1 LVYLWASSTLAV
13 SSNCHDFA
21 RKLAIQIDESID
33 SCSSLN
39 THSFDEL
46 IKNEFMRTYKVIML
60 GPSGAGKT
68 VFLAS
73 MHKKLSI
80 QGEEGF
86 FIEVQDPVRR
96 QVLENIY
103 AEVATGDK
111 WPMPTD
117 ASDQSQS
124 GHEWTFRC
132 CVRIED
138 RSIHPACQFTY
149 LDYAGGKLTD
159 TNVVGEDLLS
169 EAKTAD
175 TVLGLLDGRKI
186 YSFMSN
192 NDDEFRN
199 IFLHKDIPSIARIM
213 QYCEAPVHFVISKW
227 DLLEGKY
234 TLGQVRDRLL
244 EILEFK
250 NLINQLTGNTV
261 RLIPVSSVGA
271 NFATLLP
278 NGKMQKHLGAIP
290 RPFYVEVPLA
300 CVLPDALLK
309 RILDLKQ
316 QEKEIADKVVAAKPR
331 FGGFLTVIDE
341 FLTNTVVKILK
352 DNLPDDYQFSPDI
365 LNWAEQKIHKA
376 QEQINQRDLEA
387 AQITQERIMQRDKL
401 LKEVK
406 NEETALNY
414 LMNQFLTITSSLDA
428 DFPASKF

>member
-1 LVYLWASSTLAV
+1 
-13 SSNCHDFA
+13 
-21 RKLAIQIDESID
+21 
-33 SCSSLN
+33 
-39 THSFDEL
+39 
-46 IKNEFMRTYKVIML
+46 MRTYKVIML

-68 VFLAS
+68 VLLAS

-111 WPMPTD
+111 WPGHTD
-117 ASDQSQS
+117 QSDQSQS
-124 GHEWTFRC
+124 GYEWTFRC

-159 TNVVGEDLLS
+159 ADVAGEDLVS

-175 TVLGLLDGRKI
+175 AVLGLLDGRKI
-186 YSFMSN
+186 YSFMNN

-199 IFLHKDIPSIARIM
+199 LFLHKDIPSIARIM
-213 QYCEAPVHFVISKW
+213 QSCNAPVHFVISKW

-234 TLGQVRDRLL
+234 TLGQIRDRLL

-250 NLINQLTGNTV
+250 NLISQLVGNTV

-309 RILDLKQ
+309 RVSDLKK
-316 QEKEIADKVVAAKPR
+316 QEKEITEMVVTAKPR

-341 FLTNTVVKILK
+341 FLTNTVVKFMK
-352 DNLPDDYQFSPDI
+352 ENLPENYQFSPDV
-365 LNWAEQKIHKA
+365 LNWAEQKIQKA
-376 QEQINQRDLEA
+376 QEQINQRELEA
-387 AQITQERIMQRDKL
+387 AKITQEQIVQRDRLFKD
-401 LKEVK
+401 VK

-428 DFPASKF
+428 DFPASKFH

>member
-1 LVYLWASSTLAV
+1 
-13 SSNCHDFA
+13 
-21 RKLAIQIDESID
+21 
-33 SCSSLN
+33 
-39 THSFDEL
+39 
-46 IKNEFMRTYKVIML
+46 ML

-68 VFLAS
+68 VLLAS

-86 FIEVQDPVRR
+86 FVEVQDPVRR

-111 WPMPTD
+111 WPRSTD
-117 ASDQSQS
+117 SSDQSQS
-124 GHEWTFRC
+124 GYEWAFRC

-149 LDYAGGKLTD
+149 LDYAGAKLTEAD
-159 TNVVGEDLLS
+159 VAGEDLES

-175 TVLGLLDGRKI
+175 AVLGLLDGRKI
-186 YSFMSN
+186 YSFMNN

-199 IFLHKDIPSIARIM
+199 LFLHKDIPSIARIM
-213 QYCEAPVHFVISKW
+213 QSCNAPVHFVISKW

-234 TLGQVRDRLL
+234 TLGQIRDRLL

-250 NLINQLTGNTV
+250 NLISQLVGNTV

-278 NGKMQKHLGAIP
+278 NGKMQKHPGAIP

-309 RILDLKQ
+309 RVSDLKK
-316 QEKEIADKVVAAKPR
+316 QEKEITERVVTAKPR

-341 FLTNTVVKILK
+341 FLTNTVVKFMK
-352 DNLPDDYQFSPDI
+352 ENLPENYQFSPDV
-365 LNWAEQKIHKA
+365 LNWAEQKIQKA
-376 QEQINQRDLEA
+376 QEQINQRELEA
-387 AQITQERIMQRDKL
+387 AKITQEQIEQRDKL
-401 LKEVK
+401 FKDVK

-428 DFPASKF
+428 DFPASKFH

>member
-1 LVYLWASSTLAV
+1 
-13 SSNCHDFA
+13 
-21 RKLAIQIDESID
+21 
-33 SCSSLN
+33 
-39 THSFDEL
+39 
-46 IKNEFMRTYKVIML
+46 ML

-68 VFLAS
+68 VLLAS

-111 WPMPTD
+111 WPGHTD
-117 ASDQSQS
+117 QSDQSQS
-124 GHEWTFRC
+124 GYEWTFRC

-159 TNVVGEDLLS
+159 ADVAGEDLVS

-175 TVLGLLDGRKI
+175 AVLGLLDGRKI
-186 YSFMSN
+186 YSFMNN

-199 IFLHKDIPSIARIM
+199 LFLHKDIPSIARIM
-213 QYCEAPVHFVISKW
+213 QSCNAPVHFVISKW

-234 TLGQVRDRLL
+234 TLGQIRDRLL

-250 NLINQLTGNTV
+250 NLISQLVGNTV

-309 RILDLKQ
+309 RVSDLKK
-316 QEKEIADKVVAAKPR
+316 QEKEITEMVVTAKPR

-341 FLTNTVVKILK
+341 FLTNTVVKFMK
-352 DNLPDDYQFSPDI
+352 ENLPENYQFSPDV
-365 LNWAEQKIHKA
+365 LNWAEQKIQKA
-376 QEQINQRDLEA
+376 QEQINQRELEA
-387 AQITQERIMQRDKL
+387 AKITQEQIVQRDRLFKD
-401 LKEVK
+401 VK

-428 DFPASKF
+428 DFPASKFH

>member
-1 LVYLWASSTLAV
+1 
-13 SSNCHDFA
+13 
-21 RKLAIQIDESID
+21 
-33 SCSSLN
+33 
-39 THSFDEL
+39 
-46 IKNEFMRTYKVIML
+46 MRTYKVIML
-60 GPSGAGKT
+60 GSSGAGKT
-68 VFLAS
+68 VLLAS

-124 GHEWTFRC
+124 GYEWTFRC

-138 RSIHPACQFTY
+138 RSIHSACQFTY

-159 TNVVGEDLLS
+159 VNVTGEEDLKS
-169 EAKTAD
+169 EAKSAD
-175 TVLGLLDGRKI
+175 AVLGLLDGRKI
-186 YSFMSN
+186 YSFMNN
-192 NDDEFRN
+192 NDDQYRNEF
-199 IFLHKDIPSIARIM
+199 FLKDIPAITRIM

-234 TLGQVRDRLL
+234 TLGQIRDRLL

-250 NLINQLTGNTV
+250 NLISQLTGNTV

-278 NGKMQKHLGAIP
+278 NGKMQKHSGAIP
-290 RPFYVEVPLA
+290 RPLYVEVPLA
-300 CVLPDALLK
+300 YVLPDGLLK
-309 RILDLKQ
+309 RVADLKQ
-316 QEKEIADKVVAAKPR
+316 REKEIANTIVTVKPKS
-331 FGGFLTVIDE
+331 GGFLTMINE
-341 FLTNTVVKILK
+341 FLTNTAVKFLK
-352 DNLPDDYQFSPDI
+352 NNLPDNYQFSPDV
-365 LNWAEQKIHKA
+365 LNWAEQKIQKA
-376 QEQINQRDLEA
+376 QDQINQRELEA
-387 AQITQERIMQRDKL
+387 AQITQEQIMQRDKL
-401 LKEVK
+401 FTEVK

-414 LMNQFLTITSSLDA
+414 LMNQFLTITSAFDA

>member
-1 LVYLWASSTLAV
+1 
-13 SSNCHDFA
+13 
-21 RKLAIQIDESID
+21 
-33 SCSSLN
+33 
-39 THSFDEL
+39 
-46 IKNEFMRTYKVIML
+46 MRTYKVIML
-60 GPSGAGKT
+60 GSSGAGKT

-73 MHKKLSI
+73 LHKKLSI

-111 WPMPTD
+111 WPLPTD
-117 ASDQSQS
+117 RSDLSQS

-149 LDYAGGKLTD
+149 LDYAGGKLTEE
-159 TNVVGEDLLS
+159 NVAGEDLVS

-175 TVLGLLDGRKI
+175 AVLGLLDGRKI
-186 YSFMSN
+186 YSFMNN
-192 NDDEFRN
+192 NDDQYRNEF
-199 IFLHKDIPSIARIM
+199 FLKDIPAITRIM

-234 TLGQVRDRLL
+234 TLGQIRDRLL

-250 NLINQLTGNTV
+250 NLISQLTGNTV

-278 NGKMQKHLGAIP
+278 NGKMQKHSGAIP

-300 CVLPDALLK
+300 CVLPDALEK
-309 RILDLKQ
+309 RVKALKQ
-316 QEKEIADKVVAAKPR
+316 QEKEITDMVVTAKPR

-341 FLTNTVVKILK
+341 FLTNTAVKFLK
-352 DNLPDDYQFSPDI
+352 DNLPDKYQFSPDV
-365 LNWAEQKIHKA
+365 LNWAEQKIQKA
-376 QEQINQRDLEA
+376 QEQINQRELEA
-387 AQITQERIMQRDKL
+387 AQITQELIMRRDKL

-414 LMNQFLTITSSLDA
+414 LVNQFLTITSSLDT
-428 DFPASKF
+428 DFPASKLSKP

>member
-1 LVYLWASSTLAV
+1 
-13 SSNCHDFA
+13 
-21 RKLAIQIDESID
+21 
-33 SCSSLN
+33 
-39 THSFDEL
+39 
-46 IKNEFMRTYKVIML
+46 MRTYKVIML
-60 GPSGAGKT
+60 GSSGAGKT

-117 ASDQSQS
+117 LSDQSQS
-124 GHEWTFRC
+124 GYEWTFRC

-159 TNVVGEDLLS
+159 ANVAGEDLVS
-169 EAKTAD
+169 EAETAD
-175 TVLGLLDGRKI
+175 AVLGLLDGRKI
-186 YSFMSN
+186 YSFMDN
-192 NDDEFRN
+192 NADQYRN
-199 IFLHKDIPSIARIM
+199 ELFLKDIPAITRIM
-213 QYCEAPVHFVISKW
+213 QSCKAPVHFVISKW

-234 TLGQVRDRLL
+234 TLGQIRDRLL
-244 EILEFK
+244 EIPEFK
-250 NLINQLTGNTV
+250 NLINQLTDNTV

-278 NGKMQKHLGAIP
+278 NGKMQKHSGAIP

-309 RILDLKQ
+309 RVVDLKQ
-316 QEKEIADKVVAAKPR
+316 QEKEIADKVVAVKPR

-341 FLTNTVVKILK
+341 FLANTVVRFLK
-352 DNLPDDYQFSPDI
+352 NNLPDNYQFSPDV
-365 LNWAEQKIHKA
+365 LNWAEQKIQKA
-376 QEQINQRDLEA
+376 QDQINQRELEA

-414 LMNQFLTITSSLDA
+414 LMNQFLTITSSLDT
-428 DFPASKF
+428 DFPASKLSKL

>member
-1 LVYLWASSTLAV
+1 
-13 SSNCHDFA
+13 
-21 RKLAIQIDESID
+21 
-33 SCSSLN
+33 
-39 THSFDEL
+39 
-46 IKNEFMRTYKVIML
+46 MRTYKVIML
-60 GPSGAGKT
+60 GSSGAGKT

-73 MHKKLSI
+73 LHKKLSI

-111 WPMPTD
+111 WPLPTD
-117 ASDQSQS
+117 RSDQSQS

-159 TNVVGEDLLS
+159 ANVAGEEELALK
-169 EAKTAD
+169 AKAAD
-175 TVLGLLDGRKI
+175 AVLGLLDGRKI
-186 YSFMSN
+186 YSFMNN
-192 NDDEFRN
+192 NDDQYRNEF
-199 IFLHKDIPSIARIM
+199 FLKDIPAIARIM
-213 QYCEAPVHFVISKW
+213 QRCEAPVHFVISKW

-234 TLGQVRDRLL
+234 TLGQIRDRLL
-244 EILEFK
+244 EISEFK
-250 NLINQLTGNTV
+250 NLISQLTGKTV

-278 NGKMQKHLGAIP
+278 NGKMQKHSGAIP
-290 RPFYVEVPLA
+290 RPFYMEVPLA

-309 RILDLKQ
+309 QVADLKQ
-316 QEKEIADKVVAAKPR
+316 QEKEIADKVVTVKPR

-341 FLTNTVVKILK
+341 FLTNTAVRFLK
-352 DNLPDDYQFSPDI
+352 DSLPDNYQFSPDV
-365 LNWAEQKIHKA
+365 LNWAEQKIQKA
-376 QEQINQRDLEA
+376 QEQIDQRELEA
-387 AQITQERIMQRDKL
+387 AQITQEQIMQRDKL

-414 LMNQFLTITSSLDA
+414 LMNQFLTITSSLDT
-428 DFPASKF
+428 DFPASKLSKL

>member
-1 LVYLWASSTLAV
+1 
-13 SSNCHDFA
+13 
-21 RKLAIQIDESID
+21 
-33 SCSSLN
+33 
-39 THSFDEL
+39 
-46 IKNEFMRTYKVIML
+46 MRTYKVIML
-60 GPSGAGKT
+60 GSSGAGKT

-86 FIEVQDPVRR
+86 FIEVQDPARR
-96 QVLENIY
+96 QALENIY
-103 AEVATGDK
+103 AEVATGDR
-111 WPMPTD
+111 WPMHNDP
-117 ASDQSQS
+117 SDQGQ
-124 GHEWTFRC
+124 GGEWTFRC

-159 TNVVGEDLLS
+159 ANVGGEDLVS

-175 TVLGLLDGRKI
+175 AVLGLLDGRKI
-186 YSFMSN
+186 YSFMKN

-199 IFLHKDIPSIARIM
+199 LFLHKDIPSIARIM

-234 TLGQVRDRLL
+234 TLGQIRDRLL

-250 NLINQLTGNTV
+250 NLISQLTGNTV

-278 NGKMQKHLGAIP
+278 NGKMQKHSGAIP

-309 RILDLKQ
+309 RVADLKQ
-316 QEKEIADKVVAAKPR
+316 QEKEIADKVVTVKPR

-341 FLTNTVVKILK
+341 FLTNTAVKFLK
-352 DNLPDDYQFSPDI
+352 DNLPDKYQFSPDV
-365 LNWAEQKIHKA
+365 LNWAEQKIQKA
-376 QEQINQRDLEA
+376 QEQINQRELEA
-387 AQITQERIMQRDKL
+387 AQITQELIMQRDKL

-414 LMNQFLTITSSLDA
+414 LVNQFLTITSSLDT
-428 DFPASKF
+428 DFPASKLSNP

>member
-1 LVYLWASSTLAV
+1 
-13 SSNCHDFA
+13 
-21 RKLAIQIDESID
+21 
-33 SCSSLN
+33 
-39 THSFDEL
+39 
-46 IKNEFMRTYKVIML
+46 MRTYKVIML
-60 GPSGAGKT
+60 GSSGAGKT

-96 QVLENIY
+96 QVLENVY

-117 ASDQSQS
+117 RSDQSQS

-132 CVRIED
+132 CIRIED

-149 LDYAGGKLTD
+149 LDYAGGQLTD
-159 TNVVGEDLLS
+159 ANMAGEEELALKA
-169 EAKTAD
+169 EAAD
-175 TVLGLLDGRKI
+175 AVLGLLDGRKI
-186 YSFMSN
+186 YSFMNN
-192 NDDEFRN
+192 NDDQYRNEF
-199 IFLHKDIPSIARIM
+199 FLKDIPVIARIM
-213 QYCEAPVHFVISKW
+213 QRCKAPVHFVISKW

-234 TLGQVRDRLL
+234 TLGQIRDRLL
-244 EILEFK
+244 EISEFK
-250 NLINQLTGNTV
+250 NLISQLTGNTV

-278 NGKMQKHLGAIP
+278 NGKMQKHSGAIP

-309 RILDLKQ
+309 RVADLKQ
-316 QEKEIADKVVAAKPR
+316 QEKEIADKVVTVKPR

-341 FLTNTVVKILK
+341 FLTNTVVRFLK
-352 DNLPDDYQFSPDI
+352 DNLPDNYQFSPDV
-365 LNWAEQKIHKA
+365 LNWAEQKIQKA
-376 QEQINQRDLEA
+376 QEQTDQRELEA
-387 AQITQERIMQRDKL
+387 AQITQEQIMQRDKL

-428 DFPASKF
+428 DFPASKLSKP

>member
-1 LVYLWASSTLAV
+1 
-13 SSNCHDFA
+13 
-21 RKLAIQIDESID
+21 
-33 SCSSLN
+33 
-39 THSFDEL
+39 
-46 IKNEFMRTYKVIML
+46 MRTYKVIML

-111 WPMPTD
+111 WPMHTD
-117 ASDQSQS
+117 PSDQSKS

-138 RSIHPACQFTY
+138 RSIYPACQFTY

-159 TNVVGEDLLS
+159 VNVAGEDLVS

-175 TVLGLLDGRKI
+175 AVLGLLDGRKI
-186 YSFMSN
+186 YSFMNN

-199 IFLHKDIPSIARIM
+199 LFLHKDIPSIARIM

-234 TLGQVRDRLL
+234 TLGQIRDRLL

-250 NLINQLTGNTV
+250 NLISQLTGSTV

-278 NGKMQKHLGAIP
+278 NGKMQKHSGAIP

-300 CVLPDALLK
+300 CVLPDALVK
-309 RILDLKQ
+309 RVKDLKQ
-316 QEKEIADKVVAAKPR
+316 REKEIADMVVKVKPR

-341 FLTNTVVKILK
+341 LLTNTVVKFLK
-352 DNLPDDYQFSPDI
+352 DNLPGNYQFSPDV
-365 LNWAEQKIHKA
+365 LNWAEQKIQKA
-376 QEQINQRDLEA
+376 QEQINQRESEA
-387 AQITQERIMQRDKL
+387 AKITQEQIMQRDKL
-401 LKEVK
+401 FKEIK

-414 LMNQFLTITSSLDA
+414 LMNQFLTLTSSLDT

>member
-1 LVYLWASSTLAV
+1 
-13 SSNCHDFA
+13 
-21 RKLAIQIDESID
+21 
-33 SCSSLN
+33 
-39 THSFDEL
+39 
-46 IKNEFMRTYKVIML
+46 MRTYKVIML
-60 GPSGAGKT
+60 GSSGAGKT

-96 QVLENIY
+96 QVLESIY

-124 GHEWTFRC
+124 GYEWTFRC

-159 TNVVGEDLLS
+159 ANVAGEDLVS

-175 TVLGLLDGRKI
+175 AVLGLLDGRKI
-186 YSFMSN
+186 YSFMKN

-199 IFLHKDIPSIARIM
+199 LFLHKDIPSIARIM

-234 TLGQVRDRLL
+234 TLGQICDRLL

-250 NLINQLTGNTV
+250 NLISQLTGNTV

-278 NGKMQKHLGAIP
+278 NGKMQKHSGAIP

-309 RILDLKQ
+309 RVADLKQ
-316 QEKEIADKVVAAKPR
+316 QEKEIADKVVTVKPR

-341 FLTNTVVKILK
+341 FLTNTVVRFLK
-352 DNLPDDYQFSPDI
+352 DNLPDNYQFSPDV
-365 LNWAEQKIHKA
+365 LNWAEQKIQKA
-376 QEQINQRDLEA
+376 QDQINQRELEA

-414 LMNQFLTITSSLDA
+414 LMNQFLTITSSLDT
-428 DFPASKF
+428 DFPASKLSNP